1 MRLVLASLCLC
12 ATLSAQ
18 SFVTVPGGYENA
30 EANSCPRVAGLGHS
44 GANQFI
50 LGASHLSGLV
60 NRHLSRLSFRRDGGF
75 PIPYPAGNAR
85 LTVRLDHAAFAPHE
99 VARDFALNAPS
110 PQTVFDGVVALPA
123 SGSVSTPLAWASP
136 HVVEIPFATPFL
148 YQGGPL
154 AIEILGTNLEQAP
167 FWWTVD
173 GVEDDLRGSVV
184 DEGFA
189 CGPRSGPNQVTASVA
204 ENSLV
209 PGGNAEFLLF
219 GSQGDPAFLL
229 LGAGTFP
236 VPLSLAVLGAP
247 GCELRVDPFLA
258 LPAAVVDS
266 GQAGLG
272 GLARLLLPIPSQPAF
287 HGGQLVAQW
296 LELGP
301 SVASSQTL
309 RFTLAARLAALEL
322 VSLERHQD
330 GSVEVHPRVA
340 PVFGLSWF

>member
-1 MRLVLASLCLC
+1 MKPILAVL
-12 ATLSAQ
+12 TLALPLGAQ
-18 SFVTVPGGYENA
+18 STLFVPAGA
-30 EANSCPRVAGLGHS
+30 ESVEGPSNVAIAGLGHS

-60 NRHLSRLSFRRDGGF
+60 NRHLSRLSFRRDGGY

-85 LTVRLDHAAFAPHE
+85 LTVRLAHAAFAPHE
-99 VARDFALNAPS
+99 VARDFAVNAPS
-110 PQTVFDGVVALPA
+110 PQTVFDGVIALPA

-136 HVVEIPFATPFL
+136 HVVEIAFATPFL

-154 AIEILGTNLEQAP
+154 AIEILGTNLEPAP

-229 LGAGTFP
+229 LGANTFP
-236 VPLSLAVLGAP
+236 VPLSLAPLGAP

-266 GQAGLG
+266 GQSGLG

-296 LELGP
+296 LELGTR
-301 SVASSQTL
+301 VASSQTL